1 MAELNGVLERIRE
14 IGERITIPRRLVI
27 DALGSSHD
35 HLTIADIQAHIRQH
49 SPGHTLSDTTIY
61 RILQWLKDLELVSQT
76 DMGQVG
82 VVYALISL
90 PYHHHLICLTCGA
103 TQTIADQVFAALRQR
118 IYDDYDFEAR
128 TDHMAIYGQCRDCLR
143 RRSGYERNA

>member
-1 MAELNGVLERIRE
+1 MDELSGVLERIRE
-14 IGERITIPRRLVI
+14 KGERITIPRRMVI

-35 HLTIADIQAHIRQH
+35 HLTIADIQAHICQH

-61 RILQWLKDLELVSQT
+61 RILQWLKGLGLVSQT

-82 VVYALISL
+82 IVYALISI

-103 TQTIADQVFAALRQR
+103 TLTIDDEVFASLRER
-118 IYDDYDFEAR
+118 ICADYGFEAR
-128 TDHMAIYGQCRDCLR
+128 TDHMAIYGQCSACLQR
-143 RRSGYERNA
+143 R